1 MWKPHV
7 TLIDV
12 KPTGLQILWCT
23 GHKCKPWL
31 SRHGGNSIFGSSV
44 DQKVQI
50 TCLERIH
57 CIFGLALIFYFIFL
71 DSVLNHSPKLCTN
84 IKVNSA
90 VQFMELFCAFA
101 YITLSTFQ
109 LESTDVGRGCLRIGA
124 ASEVF
129 FFFFLGFAPTRLDSR
144 QIGFDLSRTRL
155 IRPESGHIGHIGSYR
170 LATDTAETGLKR
182 PKQAE
187 ISLETRRNSWNYDLK
202 GVSCLLLSL
211 FCESRHSNVFFKN
224 ILIVKIYRKYK

>member
-129 FFFFLGFAPTRLDSR
+129 FFFFSRICADAAWFTPNRLRFEPNQADSAR
-144 QIGFDLSRTRL
+144 
-155 IRPESGHIGHIGSYR
+155 IRPYWPYR
-170 LATDTAETGLKR
+170 IVSAGNWYGRNRPETAKTG
-182 PKQAE
+182 
-187 ISLETRRNSWNYDLK
+187 RNQPWN
-202 GVSCLLLSL
+202 SP
-211 FCESRHSNVFFKN
+211 
-224 ILIVKIYRKYK
+224 

>member
-1 MWKPHV
+1 MQTMAITPWRQQH
-7 TLIDV
+7 
-12 KPTGLQILWCT
+12 LWVQR
-23 GHKCKPWL
+23 GSKSP
-31 SRHGGNSIFGSSV
+31 NSLFRENSLYIWFSF
-44 DQKVQI
+44 DF
-50 TCLERIH
+50 L
-57 CIFGLALIFYFIFL
+57 FYFSRFRVESFSKTMHEHKSQL
-71 DSVLNHSPKLCTN
+71 SSHNSWNFFARLLTLHCLLFNQKAPKWDAVACVSVP
-84 IKVNSA
+84 
-90 VQFMELFCAFA
+90 
-101 YITLSTFQ
+101 
-109 LESTDVGRGCLRIGA
+109 RLR
-124 ASEVF
+124 F

-155 IRPESGHIGHIGSYR
+155 IRLESGHIGHIGSYR

-187 ISLETRRNSWNYDLK
+187 ISLETRRNSRNFDLR